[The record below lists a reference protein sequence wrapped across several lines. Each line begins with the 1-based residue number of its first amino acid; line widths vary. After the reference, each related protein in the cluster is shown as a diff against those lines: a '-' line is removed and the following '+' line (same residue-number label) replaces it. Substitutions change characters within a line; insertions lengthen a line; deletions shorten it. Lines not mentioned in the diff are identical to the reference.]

1 MRTVRIVV
9 TGGAGFIGGNLCR
22 RLVTDGHDLTVVDD
36 LSSGSIDN
44 LLGLDVDLR
53 VGSILDRPLVTAAI
67 DRADAVVHL
76 AAIGSVPRSVANP
89 LASHDVNVTGTI
101 NVLEAARQSSAH
113 VLFAGSSSVYGANP
127 QLPKS
132 ETLVPRPMSPYAA
145 GKLAAESAVLA
156 WASTYGLPA
165 LSFRFF
171 NVYGPLQR
179 AGHAYAAVVPAF
191 VDAAVRGLPATV
203 HGDGTQTRD
212 FTYVDTVTSVI
223 SEAISRSITHDAPV
237 NLALGGRHSLLDL
250 LAEIERVAGRPI
262 ARQHDGLRVGD
273 VPHSQADATTL
284 RQLFPDIDAVPL
296 AHGVAATWHWMV
308 NASTSATDEVRS

>member
-1 MRTVRIVV
+1 MLPTVRIVV
-9 TGGAGFIGGNLCR
+9 TGGAGFIGGNVCR
-22 RLVTDGHDLTVVDD
+22 RLITDGHHVVVVDD
-36 LSSGSIDN
+36 LSSGSLDN
-44 LLGLDVDLR
+44 LHGLDVDVR
-53 VGSILDRPLVTAAI
+53 VGSILDRTLVAAAI
-67 DRADAVVHL
+67 GGAEAVVHL
-76 AAIGSVPRSVANP
+76 AAIGSVPRSIANP

-101 NVLEAARQSSAH
+101 NVLEAARQCSAH

-179 AGHAYAAVVPAF
+179 AGHVYAAVVPAF
-191 VDAAVRGLPATV
+191 VDAAVRGLPVTV
-203 HGDGTQTRD
+203 HGDGMQTRD

-223 SEAISRSITHDAPV
+223 SEAVLHTITHDSPV

-250 LAEIERVAGRPI
+250 LAEIERVAGRPVP
-262 ARQHDGLRVGD
+262 RQHEGSRVGD

-284 RQLFPDIDAVPL
+284 RQLFPSVDGVPL
-296 AHGVAATWHWMV
+296 ARGIAETWRWM
-308 NASTSATDEVRS
+308 TSAGATSEVHS